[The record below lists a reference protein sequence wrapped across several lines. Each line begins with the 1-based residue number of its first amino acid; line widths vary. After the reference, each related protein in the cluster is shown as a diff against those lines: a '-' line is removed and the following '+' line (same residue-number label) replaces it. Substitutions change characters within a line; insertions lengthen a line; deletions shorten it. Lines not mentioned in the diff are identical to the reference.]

1 MDSDASSIRPTKN
14 VVVRA
19 LCDILRPVIA
29 GTEVLELF
37 AGTGRVGEALLEEG
51 ADRVLG
57 VDEREAPEDLPEEYE
72 WIRRD
77 VPSFVKGSF
86 VETFDVIFM
95 DPPYASDYAE
105 DLLPEIAES
114 GLLREQGIVAV
125 ETGYDT
131 ELPEEQP
138 GANPLQLMRKRE
150 YGGTRLWIYQS
161 DRDQPGYQEEG

>member
-1 MDSDASSIRPTKN
+1 MRPTKN

-37 AGTGRVGEALLEEG
+37 AGTGRVGEALLQEG
-51 ADRVLG
+51 AHQVLG
-57 VDEREAPEDLPEEYE
+57 VDERESPEDLPGEYE

-77 VPSFVKGSF
+77 VPSFVNGGFLES
-86 VETFDVIFM
+86 FDVIFM
-95 DPPYASDYAE
+95 DPPYDSHYAGN
-105 DLLPEIAES
+105 LLPEITES

-125 ETGYDT
+125 ETGYKTD
-131 ELPEEQP
+131 LPQDRPVGER
-138 GANPLQLMRKRE
+138 LQLMRKRD

-161 DRDQPGYQEEG
+161 DRDQPGYREKS